1 MLEDFLGI
9 DHISKYWNNILKNFT
24 RPFNPF
30 RHTIEAD
37 SAGPAMSAPS
47 TANARLQVTG
57 SSCHLAGS
65 LPASRQCSDRPGFDG
80 LDRAGHGFFMT
91 DDVAEELLVA
101 AEVIAGFRCAR
112 V

>member
-1 MLEDFLGI
+1 MHARAVSQTWRFFFDFRGGENSL
-9 DHISKYWNNILKNFT
+9 
-24 RPFNPF
+24 NPF

-65 LPASRQCSDRPGFDG
+65 LPASRQCSDRPGFDS
-80 LDRAGHGFFMT
+80 LDFAGHGFLMT
-91 DDVAEELLVA
+91 DDVAEELLVS
-101 AEVIAGFRCAR
+101 AEVIAGFRSTR

>member
-1 MLEDFLGI
+1 MWWTPAGAGVSPL
-9 DHISKYWNNILKNFT
+9 
-24 RPFNPF
+24 NPLTY
-30 RHTIEAD
+30 TIEAD

-80 LDRAGHGFFMT
+80 LDFAGHFFLMT
-91 DDVAEELLVA
+91 DDVAEELLVS
-101 AEVIAGFRCAR
+101 AEVIAGFRFTR

>member
-1 MLEDFLGI
+1 MLITILT
-9 DHISKYWNNILKNFT
+9 KYG
-24 RPFNPF
+24 RVFNPF
-30 RHTIEAD
+30 RHRIETD
-37 SAGPAMSAPS
+37 SARLAPSAPS

-57 SSCHLAGS
+57 STCRLAGS
-65 LPASRQCSDRPGFDG
+65 LPASRQYSDRPGFDG

-101 AEVIAGFRCAR
+101 AEVIAGFRWAR

>member
-1 MLEDFLGI
+1 MY
-9 DHISKYWNNILKNFT
+9 HISGQGIYYHQNVVVLGRAFQ
-24 RPFNPF
+24 RALNPF

-57 SSCHLAGS
+57 STCRFAGS
-65 LPASRQCSDRPGFDG
+65 LPAPRLSSDRPGFDG
-80 LDRAGHGFFMT
+80 LDFAGHGFLMT
-91 DDVAEELLVA
+91 DDVAEELLVS
-101 AEVIAGFRCAR
+101 AEVIAGFRFTR

>member
-1 MLEDFLGI
+1 MALVAARDRKTEE
-9 DHISKYWNNILKNFT
+9 KQKTKNKNKKG
-24 RPFNPF
+24 FNPF

-65 LPASRQCSDRPGFDG
+65 LPASRQCFDRPGFDG
-80 LDRAGHGFFMT
+80 LDFAGHGFLMT
-91 DDVAEELLVA
+91 DDVAEELLVS
-101 AEVIAGFRCAR
+101 AEVIAGFRFTR